1 MLEKA
6 KKDLSRLRIGRYVNL
21 GPEYTESLPR
31 LLSSVQLELNLMDDV
46 YEYCGNVGVSLA
58 QVRSMQRSGKNFI
71 SKYKG
76 NCPAKEFP
84 FE

>member
-6 KKDLSRLRIGRYVNL
+6 KKDLSRLRIGRYVST

-46 YEYCGNVGVSLA
+46 YEYCGSVGVSLA
-58 QVRSMQRSGKNFI
+58 QVRSMQRTGEKFVN
-71 SKYKG
+71 KYKG
-76 NCPAKEFP
+76 YCPTQEFP